1 MKTKIYDI
9 VVLSGYCHGIVA
21 SYAPYYHNL
30 GEVHNKIVYLLVNQ
44 EIDFKHG
51 LKFEG
56 RANLT
61 YITNDV
67 QTDVKL
73 GQI

>member
-1 MKTKIYDI
+1 MNAKCTTSITND
-9 VVLSGYCHGIVA
+9 VQTDG
-21 SYAPYYHNL
+21 L
-30 GEVHNKIVYLLVNQ
+30 GLGLTLTLTLNAT
-44 EIDFKHG
+44 IDFKHG

-61 YITNDV
+61 SITNDV